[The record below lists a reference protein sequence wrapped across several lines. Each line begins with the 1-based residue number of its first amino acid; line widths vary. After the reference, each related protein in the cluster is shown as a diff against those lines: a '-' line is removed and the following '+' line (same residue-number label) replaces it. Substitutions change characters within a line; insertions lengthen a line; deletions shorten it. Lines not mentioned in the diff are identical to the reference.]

1 MRGGA
6 GLLLCLVVGGISLH
20 VRWCNLGGGRPVPL
34 SLPERAAIASPTFA
48 FGGGLDGRARC
59 LHRATRR
66 SEGLLLFIFCSLL
79 QDIRP
84 TTRVSPSG
92 ARCV

>member
-1 MRGGA
+1 MRGGS

-20 VRWCNLGGGRPVPL
+20 VRWCNLGGGAACSTFSSRA
-34 SLPERAAIASPTFA
+34 SRHRLPFA